1 MYAEFLTIEIALFKI
16 LHWFSQGVR
25 TIRTEPLTLGS
36 FIIGNPR
43 LDFLK
48 LLNIYAEFL
57 NIAIALFKII
67 HWISQSLGNTN
78 AKFLSIIILLF
89 KTLN

>member
-16 LHWFSQGVR
+16 LHWFYQGLR
-25 TIRTEPLTLGS
+25 NIRTEPLTLGS

-48 LLNIYAEFL
+48 LLN
-57 NIAIALFKII
+57 
-67 HWISQSLGNTN
+67 TN
-78 AKFLSIIILLF
+78 AKFLTVIILLF